1 MILLVVNFHLCFNS
15 FLRVFVNASSSVFSF
30 FHVDL
35 SCATQMK
42 QSRDDEWHATTP
54 VRQTIENDALRA
66 RMCMSVC
73 VCVCF

>member
-30 FHVDL
+30 FHVAL

-54 VRQTIENDALRA
+54 VRQTIANDALRA